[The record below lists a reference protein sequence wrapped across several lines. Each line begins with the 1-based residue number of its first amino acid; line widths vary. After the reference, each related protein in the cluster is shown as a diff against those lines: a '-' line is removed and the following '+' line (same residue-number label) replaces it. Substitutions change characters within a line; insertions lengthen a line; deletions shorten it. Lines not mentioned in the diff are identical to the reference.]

1 MTKINSIS
9 TLCSVIVL
17 LSTPA
22 VASEIDT
29 NTAKMQA
36 MDKITGR
43 VSVINVPVNSG
54 VEFGSLSVV
63 VRSCK
68 TRPAEETPD
77 NLAFVD
83 ISDKNLKGDEY
94 NVFKGWMISSSPATN
109 ALEHPIYDVW
119 LLQCVDAE
127 VDEAML
133 WPEQKLTLRDN
144 LPRENAQSEANKT
157 SSASA
162 KMDNPIS
169 EMTAEHEPENLL
181 PTEVEGEFSYDD
193 DTLPEAEES
202 APVEDDVAAENDS
215 DYEDMS
221 ADVSAS
227 SIE

>member
-1 MTKINSIS
+1 MLRIS
-9 TLCSVIVL
+9 LFVFGIVL
-17 LSTPA
+17 FCLPTQ
-22 VASEIDT
+22 ASEIDT

-43 VSVINVPVNSG
+43 VSVINVPVG
-54 VEFGSLSVV
+54 GGLDFGSLSIV

-77 NLAFVD
+77 NFAFVD
-83 ISDKNLKGDEY
+83 ISDKNLKGDEF

-109 ALEHPIYDVW
+109 ALEHPIYDIW
-119 LLQCVDAE
+119 LLQCVDGE
-127 VDEAML
+127 VDEALL
-133 WPEQKLTLRDN
+133 WPEEKLALRDN
-144 LPRENAQSEANKT
+144 LPRENAQNEADKS

-193 DTLPEAEES
+193 DTLPEAGES

-227 SIE
+227 SIK

>member
-1 MTKINSIS
+1 MTKINLFKSVVCAGTFLMIS
-9 TLCSVIVL
+9 
-17 LSTPA
+17 PA
-22 VASEIDT
+22 MAAEIDT

-43 VSVINVPVNSG
+43 ISVINVPVNGG

-77 NLAFVD
+77 NFAFVD
-83 ISDKNLKGDEY
+83 ISDKNLKGDEF

-119 LLQCVDAE
+119 LLQCIDSE
-127 VDEAML
+127 VDEALL
-133 WPEQKLTLRDN
+133 WTEEKLSLRDN
-144 LPRENAQSEANKT
+144 LPRENAQSEANPQNSGKV
-157 SSASA
+157 
-162 KMDNPIS
+162 DNPIS

>member
-1 MTKINSIS
+1 MLRIS
-9 TLCSVIVL
+9 LFVFGIVL
-17 LSTPA
+17 FCLPA
-22 VASEIDT
+22 QASEIDT

-43 VSVINVPVNSG
+43 VSVINVPVG
-54 VEFGSLSVV
+54 GGLDFGSLSIV

-77 NLAFVD
+77 NFAFVD
-83 ISDKNLKGDEY
+83 ISDKNLKGEEF

-127 VDEAML
+127 IDKSLLWSEEKLAKRDE
-133 WPEQKLTLRDN
+133 
-144 LPRENAQSEANKT
+144 LPSENNTEMEKIKKT
-157 SSASA
+157 D
-162 KMDNPIS
+162 KINERIN

-193 DTLPEAEES
+193 DTLPEAGES